1 MRQVIGEVRE
11 VERSEK
17 VAMME
22 RFTELTKELI
32 QRMREEKDIQA
43 INPDLIREIR
53 ENVREI
59 LDF

>member
-1 MRQVIGEVRE
+1 M
-11 VERSEK
+11 ERSEK

-22 RFTELTKELI
+22 TFTELTRDLI
-32 QRMREEKDIQA
+32 QLMKEEKDIQA

>member
-1 MRQVIGEVRE
+1 M
-11 VERSEK
+11 ERSEK

-22 RFTELTKELI
+22 TFTELTRDLI
-32 QRMREEKDIQA
+32 QPMKEEKDIQA

>member
-1 MRQVIGEVRE
+1 M
-11 VERSEK
+11 ERSEK

-53 ENVREI
+53 KNVREI

>member
-1 MRQVIGEVRE
+1 M
-11 VERSEK
+11 ERSEK

-22 RFTELTKELI
+22 TFTELTRDLI
-32 QRMREEKDIQA
+32 QLMKEEKDIQE

>member
-1 MRQVIGEVRE
+1 M
-11 VERSEK
+11 ERSEK

-53 ENVREI
+53 ENVQEI

>member
-1 MRQVIGEVRE
+1 M
-11 VERSEK
+11 ERSEK

-53 ENVREI
+53 EHVREI

>member
-1 MRQVIGEVRE
+1 M
-11 VERSEK
+11 ERSEK

-22 RFTELTKELI
+22 TFTELTRGLI
-32 QRMREEKDIQA
+32 QLMKEEKDIQA

>member
-1 MRQVIGEVRE
+1 
-11 VERSEK
+11 
-17 VAMME
+17 MME
-22 RFTELTKELI
+22 TFTELTRDLI
-32 QRMREEKDIQA
+32 QLMKEEKDIQA

>member
-1 MRQVIGEVRE
+1 M
-11 VERSEK
+11 ERSEK